1 MGKPTPHAQQTTKTG
16 HGAQRKWMQMAIISL
31 VLMPGD
37 IAQKAAP
44 LTKNTQLQGKD
55 QLANYKLHKKAFRR
69 AVPSSII
76 KHIRTSFSLE
86 IVSPLLTTW
95 LA

>member
-1 MGKPTPHAQQTTKTG
+1 
-16 HGAQRKWMQMAIISL
+16 MQMAVIFWEWML
-31 VLMPGD
+31 GG

-44 LTKNTQLQGKD
+44 LTKDTQLQGQD
-55 QLANYKLHKKAFRR
+55 LLAKCKLQEKAFLR

-86 IVSPLLTTW
+86 IVTPVLTTW